1 MPDFRGDQAA
11 GLRRLL
17 GGERQRIVTFA
28 AASEGVGKT
37 HVVANLAAA
46 LVQQGKSVLVVDEN
60 AAQDNVAGWFGTTS
74 GHDLLDVLQGRRSLI
89 STLIEPEPGL
99 RILPA
104 ARAVNA
110 FAQLGGGQRD
120 AFLAALSG
128 PSVKPDVILIDA
140 AHDHPQGFS
149 PFGLAS
155 PETVVV
161 LSATAAAITAG
172 YALVKRVSAS
182 FGRRHFRVLVNKVRN
197 AAEAERVYGNLA
209 RVSSQRAVA
218 TLGFAGYVPADES
231 MGYAAR
237 SMRSVLGVLPDS
249 PAALAFRALA
259 ADLLYWPTED
269 KPEGLEQFM
278 AQLLHF
284 SQRIVPGAV
293 HAR

>member
-17 GGERQRIVTFA
+17 SGDRQRIVTFA
-28 AASEGVGKT
+28 AASDGVGKT
-37 HVVANLAAA
+37 HVVANLASA

-60 AAQDNVAGWFGTTS
+60 AGQDNVAGWFGVSS

-89 STLIEPEPGL
+89 STLVEPESGL

-110 FAQLGGGQRD
+110 FSKLGGGERD

-128 PSVKPDVILIDA
+128 PGVKPDVILIDA
-140 AHDHPQGFS
+140 AHDHPLGFS

-161 LSATAAAITAG
+161 LSATPAAITAG
-172 YALVKRVSAS
+172 YSLVKRVSAA
-182 FGRRHFRVLVNKVRN
+182 FGRRHFRVLVNKVRD
-197 AAEAERVYGNLA
+197 ASEAERVYGNLA
-209 RVSSQRAVA
+209 RVSVQRAVA
-218 TLGFAGYVPADES
+218 SLGFAGYVPADDS
-231 MGYAAR
+231 LGYAAR
-237 SMRSVLGVLPDS
+237 SMRPVVAMLPDS

-269 KPEGLEQFM
+269 RPAGLEQFM
-278 AQLLHF
+278 QQLLHF
-284 SQRIVPGAV
+284 SQRIIPGAV

>member
-74 GHDLLDVLQGRRSLI
+74 GHDLLDVLQGRRSLV

-99 RILPA
+99 HVLPA
-104 ARAVNA
+104 ARAAKA
-110 FAQLGGGQRD
+110 FGQLGATQRD
-120 AFLAALSG
+120 AFLSALSR
-128 PSVKPDVILIDA
+128 PNLKPDVILIDA
-140 AHDHPQGFS
+140 AHDHPHGFS

-161 LSATAAAITAG
+161 LSATAAAITSA
-172 YALVKRVSAS
+172 YALIKRVSAS
-182 FGRRHFRVLVNKVRN
+182 FGRRHFRVLVNKVRD

-209 RVSSQRAVA
+209 RVSTQRAVA

-231 MGYAAR
+231 LSYAAR
-237 SMRSVLGVLPDS
+237 SMRSVVGVLPDS
-249 PAALAFRALA
+249 QAALAFRALA

-269 KPEGLEQFM
+269 RPAGLEQFM
-278 AQLLHF
+278 QQLLNF
-284 SQRIVPGAV
+284 SQRIVPGAI